1 MKKVIGFKGV
11 LDILGKKEIKLL
23 RISEDFKNNKK
34 VVEILNFARN
44 NKIDY
49 EFVKQDKIF
58 KIEALLDE
66 KEFTFSSA
74 LKLLQEKSE
83 AVVLVLDHIQDI
95 GNFGSII
102 RTAEAFGINYIII
115 PNKNSVKVND
125 TVIKIS
131 AGAFAYIEIIEVPNL
146 TESIERLK
154 EIGFWIY
161 GTDIEASKNFKEIE
175 YSKKCCI
182 VMGSEESG
190 MKKRVQDSCDFLV
203 KIPMKGK
210 ANSLNV
216 AVACGIILAQVTG
229 G

>member
-1 MKKVIGFKGV
+1 MKKVIGFKAV

-23 RISEDFKNNKK
+23 RISEEFRKNKK
-34 VVEILNFARN
+34 IIEILDFARN
-44 NKIDY
+44 NKINY
-49 EFVKQDKIF
+49 EFVKPDKIL
-58 KIEALLDE
+58 KIEALLE
-66 KEFTFSSA
+66 ETEFPFSLA
-74 LKLLQEKSE
+74 LKLLQEQPE
-83 AVVLVLDHIQDI
+83 ATVLVLDHVQDI

-102 RTAEAFGINYIII
+102 RTSEAFGVKYILI

-125 TVIKIS
+125 IVIKIS
-131 AGAFAYIEIIEVPNL
+131 AGAFAHVEVIEVPNL
-146 TESIERLK
+146 TESIQRLK

-161 GTDIEASKNFKEIE
+161 GTDIKASKNFNEIE
-175 YSKKCCI
+175 YSKKSCI

-216 AVACGIILAQVTG
+216 AVACGIMLAQVTG